1 MSTEYIRNS
10 SSDSAFLNE
19 SGTEYMSTAAD
30 FNGSLPLNSSLTQA
44 SILIQPN
51 SFSCHSD
58 PGLNETFWNG
68 LDASCI
74 DITPIEAVICVVLAL
89 LILAIIIG
97 NVFVILSVAIFDK
110 MRTLSNWLIVSLASA
125 DLLVAIV
132 VLPISLHNEVI
143 GQWTL
148 GPYICDLWI
157 TSDVFCCTA
166 SILNIVVIALDRYW
180 LITRHVRYTHSAL
193 LPRRKVCLVMLCLA
207 WIVSALISTSPLL
220 GWRRGTEKLN
230 PSECLI
236 SQDYSYTIFS
246 TFGAFWLP
254 LVVILAVYFK
264 IFHFAR
270 QRATRRTKPYD
281 TTFAEASVAMET
293 CNETP
298 FPVATVAT
306 SRADQLTVTFCEQ
319 DTGGNVTSPDD
330 PATPNADATS
340 PLKRTHDVVLPDA
353 PTRGVTRFQVTG
365 HDLNFRPPLVQSRS
379 SKHRSRS
386 MRRSARTL
394 GLIIGGFLVCWMPF
408 FLVATVDPFCPDCQV
423 PRVLHSFVLW
433 LGYSNSLLNPAIY
446 AIWDKSFRRS
456 FKRLAS
462 CDIR

>member
-1 MSTEYIRNS
+1 MSAEYLTSSSVDSALVSGNGAGSISKAAQSFNESSPPRNS
-10 SSDSAFLNE
+10 
-19 SGTEYMSTAAD
+19 
-30 FNGSLPLNSSLTQA
+30 LPTQA
-44 SILIQPN
+44 ASLLIQRN
-51 SFSCHSD
+51 SFNCQTGS
-58 PGLNETFWNG
+58 NETVWNG
-68 LDASCI
+68 LDESSSCI
-74 DITPIEAVICVVLAL
+74 DITPVEVVVCVALAL
-89 LILAIIIG
+89 LVLAIIVG

-132 VLPISLHNEVI
+132 VLPISLHYEVI

-148 GPYICDLWI
+148 GPYVCDLWI

-193 LPRRKVCLVMLCLA
+193 LPRRKVCLAMLCLA
-207 WIVSALISTSPLL
+207 WIVAGLISTSPLL
-220 GWRRGTEKLN
+220 GWRRGTEKLD
-230 PSECLI
+230 PSDCLI

-270 QRATRRTKPYD
+270 QRVTRRTKPYYD
-281 TTFAEASVAMET
+281 TTFAEASVAMDT
-293 CNETP
+293 GGNETP
-298 FPVATVAT
+298 CPVATAAT
-306 SRADQLTVTFCEQ
+306 SRADQLTVNFGEK
-319 DTGGNVTSPDD
+319 DAGSDVTA
-330 PATPNADATS
+330 PAEPSTPNVA
-340 PLKRTHDVVLPDA
+340 LPDA
-353 PTRGVTRFQVTG
+353 PATGVTRFQVTG
-365 HDLNFRPPLVQSRS
+365 HDLNFRPQPVLSRS

-408 FLVATVDPFCPDCQV
+408 FIVATVDPFCPDCQV
-423 PRVLHSFVLW
+423 PRVLRSFVLW